1 MERPLERVVI
11 VGSGNLAEALAQA
24 VARSGLQLVQL
35 FARNAARGEAV
46 AALAGTQWTADPA
59 RLADADIYLISVSD
73 KAVGEVAA
81 ALPLPAGAVVAH
93 TAGSVPLDALPAH
106 ARRAVFYPLQTFTK
120 GRSVDFSQIPL
131 FLETEGESLRPALEA
146 FARRLSHT
154 VVWADSACRAKVHLA
169 AVFACNFVN
178 HMYAVGEGIVRS
190 AGLPFDVLK
199 PLLAETAAKALDAA
213 SPADVQT
220 GPAVRNGLHT
230 MACPRALL
238 AAAPRLDYKLV
249 DQGNFYV
256 VFARTDAF
264 IFDVDGV
271 MTDGG
276 IIPTLDGDFIRR
288 YNAKDGYALGYAVK
302 MGYKVCIIT
311 GGRGKTRDYRL
322 RILGFNRYYT
332 DCMDKITAMREYFA
346 DEGIDPAHAIYM
358 GDDIP
363 DLECMREV
371 GIPVCPADAAAEVI
385 EASRYVSEFRGGEG
399 AVRDIVEQV
408 LRARGDWAK
417 NSEGVTPS
425 SLAASR

>member
-1 MERPLERVVI
+1 M
-11 VGSGNLAEALAQA
+11 
-24 VARSGLQLVQL
+24 
-35 FARNAARGEAV
+35 
-46 AALAGTQWTADPA
+46 
-59 RLADADIYLISVSD
+59 
-73 KAVGEVAA
+73 
-81 ALPLPAGAVVAH
+81 
-93 TAGSVPLDALPAH
+93 
-106 ARRAVFYPLQTFTK
+106 
-120 GRSVDFSQIPL
+120 
-131 FLETEGESLRPALEA
+131 
-146 FARRLSHT
+146 
-154 VVWADSACRAKVHLA
+154 
-169 AVFACNFVN
+169 
-178 HMYAVGEGIVRS
+178 
-190 AGLPFDVLK
+190 
-199 PLLAETAAKALDAA
+199 
-213 SPADVQT
+213 
-220 GPAVRNGLHT
+220 
-230 MACPRALL
+230 
-238 AAAPRLDYKLV
+238 
-249 DQGNFYV
+249 GNFKEDI
-256 VFARTDAF
+256 ARTEAF

-311 GGRGKTRDYRL
+311 GGRGKTLENRL
-322 RILGFNRYYT
+322 RMLGINRYYT

-371 GIPVCPADAAAEVI
+371 GIPVCPADDAAEVI

>member
-1 MERPLERVVI
+1 M
-11 VGSGNLAEALAQA
+11 
-24 VARSGLQLVQL
+24 
-35 FARNAARGEAV
+35 
-46 AALAGTQWTADPA
+46 
-59 RLADADIYLISVSD
+59 
-73 KAVGEVAA
+73 
-81 ALPLPAGAVVAH
+81 
-93 TAGSVPLDALPAH
+93 
-106 ARRAVFYPLQTFTK
+106 
-120 GRSVDFSQIPL
+120 
-131 FLETEGESLRPALEA
+131 
-146 FARRLSHT
+146 
-154 VVWADSACRAKVHLA
+154 
-169 AVFACNFVN
+169 
-178 HMYAVGEGIVRS
+178 
-190 AGLPFDVLK
+190 
-199 PLLAETAAKALDAA
+199 
-213 SPADVQT
+213 
-220 GPAVRNGLHT
+220 
-230 MACPRALL
+230 
-238 AAAPRLDYKLV
+238 
-249 DQGNFYV
+249 GNFKEDI
-256 VFARTDAF
+256 ARTEAF

-311 GGRGKTRDYRL
+311 GGRGKTLENRL
-322 RILGFNRYYT
+322 RMLGINRYYT

-417 NSEGVTPS
+417 NPEGVTPWS
-425 SLAASR
+425 RAASR